1 MTAFFLQQLI
11 NGLTLGAVYGL
22 IAIGYTMVYGII
34 GMINFAHGEVYMVSA
49 YLCAIGLALLS
60 FFGIHS
66 FPLLIFATLVFT
78 IVVTGVYGW
87 AIERIAYRPLRNSTR
102 LAPLI
107 SAIGMS
113 LILQNYVQLSQGP
126 NQQGIPTLLSG
137 ALRMTVGDGVVQIT
151 WTKVFILVAAL
162 VGMLILTWIIQY
174 TRLGRIC
181 RATQQD
187 RRMAAIL
194 GINTDRVISLVFVI
208 GAAMAGLA
216 GVLVTMNYG
225 TFDFYIGFIIGIKAF
240 TAAVLGGIGSLPGAM
255 LGGLLLGVA
264 EAQFAGLVNSDYKDV
279 FSFALLVAILV
290 AWLSLFLAPQGIN
303 QFALLLNKQD
313 TLTEFDTLVPG
324 RFQAMRDGTRVTYTE
339 ELSKD
344 RGELAGIFISQKD
357 LNSSNQE
364 RGISILVAEKGTQN
378 IQADGSRYLILH
390 NGYRYDGNPGQANY
404 RAIQYDTYGVMLPKP
419 EASSEVSERDAVPTA
434 DLFGSDN
441 PRYQAELQW
450 RLSTPLLVF
459 VVTLL
464 AVPLS
469 RVNPRQGRFLKLL
482 PAILLYMGYLAL
494 LIAVR
499 GQLDKGKIPM
509 ANGLWWVH
517 GLFLAIGLLL
527 FYWEPLRLKLA
538 SSRAGREVAHG

>member
-1 MTAFFLQQLI
+1 MCPKQRSSTPPK
-11 NGLTLGAVYGL
+11 NGEGTEKMSEQNRRLRAAG
-22 IAIGYTMVYGII
+22 IA
-34 GMINFAHGEVYMVSA
+34 ALA
-49 YLCAIGLALLS
+49 WAGLAAVWCVLVSGGAAELPQGVPGTLRSLLVLPLAV
-60 FFGIHS
+60 
-66 FPLLIFATLVFT
+66 PLLIFATLVFT

-162 VGMLILTWIIQY
+162 AGMLILTWIIQY

-279 FSFALLVAILV
+279 FSFALLVAILI
-290 AWLSLFLAPQGIN
+290 FRPQG
-303 QFALLLNKQD
+303 LL
-313 TLTEFDTLVPG
+313 G
-324 RFQAMRDGTRVTYTE
+324 RP
-339 ELSKD
+339 
-344 RGELAGIFISQKD
+344 
-357 LNSSNQE
+357 
-364 RGISILVAEKGTQN
+364 LVAK
-378 IQADGSRYLILH
+378 
-390 NGYRYDGNPGQANY
+390 
-404 RAIQYDTYGVMLPKP
+404 V
-419 EASSEVSERDAVPTA
+419 
-434 DLFGSDN
+434 
-441 PRYQAELQW
+441 
-450 RLSTPLLVF
+450 
-459 VVTLL
+459 
-464 AVPLS
+464 
-469 RVNPRQGRFLKLL
+469 
-482 PAILLYMGYLAL
+482 
-494 LIAVR
+494 
-499 GQLDKGKIPM
+499 
-509 ANGLWWVH
+509 
-517 GLFLAIGLLL
+517 
-527 FYWEPLRLKLA
+527 
-538 SSRAGREVAHG
+538 